1 MVSSRTVW
9 LRLRVLGILYLALA
23 ATAVAQTTFGPV
35 TLRLDGTEREL
46 PTAPSALAG
55 AAHAPPLFA
64 LEPLAE
70 SLGILDRGAPGTEG
84 RALRLADGTAV
95 VLEPGSATITVG
107 TEILTLSEPARVE
120 GGTLFVPLDFLQRV
134 LSEVGGL
141 SVRWDGAKQELQLER
156 GGATPRSIRVE
167 QVSLQDTTTVV
178 LEAAEPMPY
187 RIVRSAASVEVVFPA
202 QRILFSRTPLVDD
215 PRIVRLEALADR
227 LRIHLAPGVG
237 VDDYSLKDPFRIV
250 LDVHAV
256 VAATEPTAPVAP
268 PPRRLGVRTIVL
280 DPGHGGS
287 ETGAIGSRG
296 TPEKDLTLA
305 LAQLVKGKLESRIAA
320 RVVLT
325 RSEDQTLALTERSA
339 IANQYKADLFVS
351 IHINSSRG
359 STALGA
365 ETYFLS
371 VQASDERAAAAA
383 AAENA
388 SPARDPNGGPA
399 DDAAAELE
407 LLLWDLAQTRH
418 LARSQRLATLIQEE
432 LNTALGLRDRGVKQA
447 PFRVLMGAAMPA
459 VLVEFGFLSNA
470 DEEARLNDAAYRGQL
485 ADALVAA
492 ISRFKAE
499 LEGVKSALAPPPE
512 PMPAPQ
518 PLPEDL
524 R

>member
-1 MVSSRTVW
+1 MLLCR
-9 LRLRVLGILYLALA
+9 RVLGILYLAV
-23 ATAVAQTTFGPV
+23 ATA
-35 TLRLDGTEREL
+35 
-46 PTAPSALAG
+46 APDSALAQSPSGSATLLLDGNERSIPTASTATGG
-55 AAHAPPLFA
+55 ASAAAPLFA

-70 SLGILDRGAPGTEG
+70 AVGILDRGAPGTEA
-84 RALRLADGTAV
+84 RALRLADGSQV

-107 TEILTLSEPARVE
+107 AEILTLSEPARVE
-120 GGTLFVPLDFLQRV
+120 GPYLFVPFDFLQRV
-134 LSEVGGL
+134 LGEVGGL
-141 SVRWDGAKQELQLER
+141 AVRWDGVKQQLVLER
-156 GGATPRSIRVE
+156 GGAAPRSIRVE

-187 RIVRSAASVEVVFPA
+187 RIVRSASTVEVVFPA
-202 QRILFSRTPLVDD
+202 QRVVFERSPVLDD
-215 PRIVRLEALADR
+215 PRVVRVEALADR
-227 LRIHLAPGVG
+227 LRLLLAPGVG
-237 VDDYSLKDPFRIV
+237 ADDYSLKDPFRIV

-256 VAATEPTAPVAP
+256 VAATEPTAPAVPA
-268 PPRRLGVRTIVL
+268 PRRPGVRTIVL
-280 DPGHGGS
+280 DPGHGGT
-287 ETGAIGSRG
+287 ETGAIGSRA
-296 TPEKDLTLA
+296 TQEKDLTLA
-305 LAQLVKGKLESRIAA
+305 LAQLVKSKLESRVAA

-325 RSEDQTLALTERSA
+325 RSEDQTLALSDRSS

-351 IHINSSRG
+351 IHLNSSRG
-359 STALGA
+359 STAFGA

-388 SPARDPNGGPA
+388 SPSRAPNAGPA
-399 DDAAAELE
+399 DEAAAELE

-418 LARSQRLATLIQEE
+418 LARSQRLASLIQEE

-459 VLVEFGFLSNA
+459 VLVEFGFLSNP
-470 DEEARLNDAAYRGQL
+470 DEEARLADATYRGQL

-492 ISRFKAE
+492 IARFKAE
-499 LEGVKSALAPPPE
+499 LEGHASALAPPPE